1 LEKSTQEVSARP
13 FLNQRAELRPLESIY
28 KELNMKLALL
38 IPTVLLAVI
47 AATAQQ
53 PTQPQLKVDSSN
65 RTLTVSATDNV
76 TVEPDLAI
84 LHIGFV
90 TQPQDAKSAYAD
102 GTRASNAIIAA
113 LKQAGVPETSIR
125 SESQYLDRDWT
136 TKLRKYTLHQQWS
149 VKVAPERAAEVLDI
163 AVNAGATSS
172 GQIDWTVKD
181 EKALE
186 TEALDK
192 AAARARA
199 NAEVL
204 AKGMAVRLGSLIYVS
219 NQVSAPQYPRPM
231 MAMAMRSADAA
242 PQPLAV
248 EPHQVSREA
257 SVYAVFVIE

>member
-1 LEKSTQEVSARP
+1 MKSVAITLAS
-13 FLNQRAELRPLESIY
+13 
-28 KELNMKLALL
+28 ALL
-38 IPTVLLAVI
+38 F
-47 AATAQQ
+47 AALVTRAQQ

-65 RTLTVSATDNV
+65 RTLTVSATDSV

-102 GTRASNAIIAA
+102 GSRASNAIVAA
-113 LKQAGVPETSIR
+113 LKQAGVEETAIR

-136 TKLRKYTLHQQWS
+136 TKLRKYTLHQQWT
-149 VKVAPERAAEVLDI
+149 VKVAPARAAEILDVS
-163 AVNAGATSS
+163 VNAGATSS

-186 TEALDK
+186 AEALDK
-192 AAARARA
+192 AASRVRA

-204 AKGMAVRLGSLIYVS
+204 AKGMGVRLGSLIYVS

-242 PQPLAV
+242 PQPLAI

-257 SVYAVFVIE
+257 SVYAVFAIE

>member
-1 LEKSTQEVSARP
+1 
-13 FLNQRAELRPLESIY
+13 
-28 KELNMKLALL
+28 MKIAFL
-38 IPTVLLAVI
+38 IPAVLLATI
-47 AATAQQ
+47 TAAAQQ

-65 RTLTVSATDNV
+65 RTLTVTATDSV
-76 TVEPDLAI
+76 IVEPDLAI

-102 GTRASNAIIAA
+102 GSRASNAIIAA
-113 LKQAGVPETSIR
+113 LKQAGVPDASIR
-125 SESQYLDRDWT
+125 SESQYLDRDYT
-136 TKLRKYTLHQQWS
+136 NPKQFKYVLRQQWT
-149 VKVAPERAAEVLDI
+149 VKVAPDRAAEVLDV

-186 TEALDK
+186 AQALDK
-192 AAARARA
+192 AASRAKA

-204 AKGMAVRLGSLIYVS
+204 AKGMGVRLGSLIYVS
-219 NQVSAPQYPRPM
+219 NQLTAPQYPRPM
-231 MAMAMRSADAA
+231 MAMAMRSAEAA

-257 SVYAVFVIE
+257 SVYAVFAIE

>member
-1 LEKSTQEVSARP
+1 MIKST
-13 FLNQRAELRPLESIY
+13 LIT
-28 KELNMKLALL
+28 LAS
-38 IPTVLLAVI
+38 VLLH
-47 AATAQQ
+47 AAISSAAQQ

-65 RTLTVSATDNV
+65 RTLTVSATDSV

-102 GTRASNAIIAA
+102 GTRASNAIITA
-113 LKQAGVPETSIR
+113 LKQAGVEETAIR

-136 TKLRKYTLHQQWS
+136 TKLRKYTLHQQWT
-149 VKVAPERAAEVLDI
+149 VKVAPARAAEVLDVAI
-163 AVNAGATSS
+163 NAGATSS

-192 AAARARA
+192 AASRAKQ

-204 AKGMAVRLGSLIYVS
+204 AKGMGVRLGSLIYVS
-219 NQVSAPQYPRPM
+219 NQLSSPQYPRPM
-231 MAMAMRSADAA
+231 PMMAMQKVGNAE
-242 PQPLAV
+242 PPLAI

-257 SVYAVFVIE
+257 SVYAVFAID

>member
-1 LEKSTQEVSARP
+1 
-13 FLNQRAELRPLESIY
+13 
-28 KELNMKLALL
+28 MKLALL
-38 IPTVLLAVI
+38 IPTVLLAI
-47 AATAQQ
+47 IPAAAQQ

-65 RTLTVSATDNV
+65 RTLTVSATDSV

-113 LKQAGVPETSIR
+113 LKQAGVEETAIR

-136 TKLRKYTLHQQWS
+136 TKLRKYTLHQQWT
-149 VKVAPERAAEVLDI
+149 VKVPPERAAEVLDI

-186 TEALDK
+186 AEALDK
-192 AAARARA
+192 AATRAKA

-204 AKGMAVRLGSLIYVS
+204 AKGMGVRLGSLIYVS
-219 NQVSAPQYPRPM
+219 NQLTAPQYPRPM
-231 MAMAMRSADAA
+231 PMMAMKSAEPA
-242 PQPLAV
+242 PQPLSI

-257 SVYAVFVIE
+257 SVYAVFAIE